1 MLPRDLALT
10 EIAFT
15 LFTRHFNVQG
25 LCLHEWNKT
34 YFFYS
39 INNRSSIFIYESH
52 KNHRVHKKKNHI
64 SSLTRKY

>member
-1 MLPRDLALT
+1 MLPRNLAFT
-10 EIAFT
+10 EITFT

-39 INNRSSIFIYESH
+39 INNCSSIFIHESY
-52 KNHRVHKKKNHI
+52 KNHPVHKKK
-64 SSLTRKY
+64 SSLIRKH